1 VTKRANPSCL
11 SFRSAR
17 RSENGDEEEGDRV
30 GTGLNQA
37 TKNRNLFVKKV
48 SSIFTRV
55 MESDVGKSGSL
66 VYGSVLKADTSMGQ
80 ESFFHKKT
88 LRPHVESNL
97 IKTKDARFGSFSE
110 MQQLAGGGKKKN
122 SNKVVSLRRAN
133 DGIDIDDLISPLTI
147 ETYVEYRAKPLT
159 DYYEKAT
166 PVWAR
171 RLGRLESL
179 GFVLTSMGAVL
190 AVPGINLGSWVA
202 ITVAMSTAVNATVE
216 YFQLKTER
224 DTRNATLGDFQNLM
238 TWWESLSI
246 IDKRTN
252 KAKLRAL
259 NTVEKGIL
267 LLVERRAGAA
277 FGTDQTEEAEEE
289 EAAQ

>member
-1 VTKRANPSCL
+1 
-11 SFRSAR
+11 
-17 RSENGDEEEGDRV
+17 
-30 GTGLNQA
+30 
-37 TKNRNLFVKKV
+37 
-48 SSIFTRV
+48 
-55 MESDVGKSGSL
+55 M
-66 VYGSVLKADTSMGQ
+66 
-80 ESFFHKKT
+80 
-88 LRPHVESNL
+88 
-97 IKTKDARFGSFSE
+97 
-110 MQQLAGGGKKKN
+110 
-122 SNKVVSLRRAN
+122 
-133 DGIDIDDLISPLTI
+133 TI